1 MSDNQIPAVQGG
13 QGGGQGTRASA
24 AAGGKS
30 GRGSLWANPAFLR
43 IWLANAID
51 DFGTQISG
59 LAIPLTAAVT
69 LGAGPF
75 EMGMLAAA
83 QRLPYFALGLFAGV
97 LVDRRA
103 RQPLMVMVNWLRA
116 IALAL
121 VPMAALLGVLDIN
134 LLYAVAVLAGS
145 CGVVF
150 DVAYVAWLPSVVELD
165 ELHDANGKME
175 STAAAAQAAG
185 PGIAGVL
192 IGVVSAPFT
201 IAVDAA
207 SFLVS
212 ALLIRSIRSQP
223 PDRGG
228 AATGLQRVDG
238 RPGGIRA
245 VAYEIG
251 DGIQV
256 VWRDAYLRAVVSCS
270 AVVSLF
276 GFVFLAV
283 YVLFMTDVLGLGPA
297 AIGLILAAGGIGAV
311 IGAATAVRLS
321 RMMGFGPTMIWAQI
335 VFAVTGITVPVA
347 VYVPSLAVPM
357 LALSEFTQYGAFA
370 MYSVGAVSLRQ
381 ARTPAGRQG
390 RASASVRTI
399 VSGAALLGS
408 VAGGLLGD
416 WIGLGQTLVVG
427 VVGMGLGC
435 LLLIVSPLRILRDL
449 SAP

>member
-1 MSDNQIPAVQGG
+1 MSDKQYPVARRE
-13 QGGGQGTRASA
+13 RAWRPSSSLIA
-24 AAGGKS
+24 AASRVLRG
-30 GRGSLWANPAFLR
+30 GSLWGNPSFLR

-75 EMGMLAAA
+75 AMGMLAAA

-97 LVDRRA
+97 LVDRRP
-103 RQPLMVMVNWLRA
+103 RQPLMVAVNWIRA
-116 IALAL
+116 IVLAL
-121 VPMAALLGVLDIN
+121 VPLAALLGLLSIN
-134 LLYAVAVLAGS
+134 LLYAVAILAGA

-150 DVAYVAWLPSVVELD
+150 DVAYVSWLPSLVERD

-185 PGIAGVL
+185 PGIGGVL
-192 IGVVSAPFT
+192 VGIVSAPFT
-201 IAVDAA
+201 IALDAA

-212 ALLIRSIRSQP
+212 AALIRSIRA
-223 PDRGG
+223 RAG
-228 AATGLQRVDG
+228 ADQAQSSAAVGDG
-238 RPGGIRA
+238 SRLGQMRSIIA
-245 VAYEIG
+245 DIA

-256 VWRDAYLRAVVSCS
+256 VWRDHYLRAVVSCS
-270 AVVSLF
+270 MVVGFF

-283 YVLFMTDVLGLGPA
+283 YLLFMTEVLGLSPT

-311 IGAATAVRLS
+311 IGAAAAVPLS
-321 RMMGFGPTMIWAQI
+321 RKLGFGPTMIWAQI
-335 VFAVTGITVPVA
+335 VFAVTGITVPIA
-347 VYVPSLAVPM
+347 VYVPSQAVPM
-357 LALSEFTQYGAFA
+357 LALSEFAQYGAFA
-370 MYSVGAVSLRQ
+370 MYSVGELSLRQ
-381 ARTPAGRQG
+381 ARTLPDRQG
-390 RASASVRTI
+390 RTTASVRTA

-416 WIGLGQTLVVG
+416 WIGLGQTLVVA

-435 LLLIVSPLRILRDL
+435 LLVIASPLRTLRDL
-449 SAP
+449 SGD